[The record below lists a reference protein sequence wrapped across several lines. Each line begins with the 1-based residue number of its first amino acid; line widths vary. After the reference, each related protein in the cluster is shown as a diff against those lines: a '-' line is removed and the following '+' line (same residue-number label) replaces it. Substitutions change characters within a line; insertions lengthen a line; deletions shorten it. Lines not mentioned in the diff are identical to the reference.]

1 MTGFPSPDYQVVMGG
16 EEMKDRLP
24 MSKSGVPAFLSWV
37 AAYDD
42 RLCVTVATVVVPLYN
57 LLM

>member
-24 MSKSGVPAFLSWV
+24 MSKAGFQLFCPGLRLMMTAFV
-37 AAYDD
+37 
-42 RLCVTVATVVVPLYN
+42 
-57 LLM
+57 